1 MPTIIST
8 ALPKEAFNRP
18 ERVWPSLRDSWSVAV
33 PRSYARECQCMHVR
47 SNWIKRTAARGII
60 AMKLKEKRRAASQF
74 NLWEMMLRGT
84 KTRRM
89 LRYEPKM
96 KNLYECHHDG

>member
-1 MPTIIST
+1 MS
-8 ALPKEAFNRP
+8 
-18 ERVWPSLRDSWSVAV
+18 
-33 PRSYARECQCMHVR
+33 RSSAKYNARQVETR
-47 SNWIKRTAARGII
+47 RTAASGIM
-60 AMKLKEKRRAASQF
+60 AMKLKLKRRAASQF